1 MTKAIRTTTK
11 ISHKIRNSLTSLLP
25 CFISDYISMLRHR
38 TYSEDGLMTY
48 HIADFCKDARF
59 LTAYRRGKATGS
71 WSDGDL
77 RWRVYTGCWAAK
89 HASGLPGDFVECGV
103 NRGGLSLS
111 VMEYIDFNSTDKRF
125 FLLDTFRGF
134 PKELCASAASANH
147 DSYEECYADVVETFK
162 PFSGAR
168 IIRGKVPDTLTQV
181 TAEQVCF
188 LSIDMNSAE
197 AETAAMRYF
206 WPRLVK
212 GAIVL
217 LDDYAYSESYRRQK
231 EALDLLS
238 KELRFDILALPTGQG
253 LIVKT

>member
-1 MTKAIRTTTK
+1 MGTTK
-11 ISHKIRNSLTSLLP
+11 KVSPTLRSRVIRFLP
-25 CFISDYISMLRHR
+25 CFLSDYISVFRHR

-48 HIADFCKDARF
+48 HLADFCQDARF
-59 LTAYRRGKATGS
+59 LAAYRRGKATGS
-71 WSDGDL
+71 WSGGDL
-77 RWRVYTGCWAAK
+77 RWRVYTGCWAAQ
-89 HASGLPGDFVECGV
+89 HASRLPGDFVECGV

-111 VMEYIDFNSTDKRF
+111 VMEYIDFNSTNKRF

-134 PKELCASAASANH
+134 PQELHASAASANH
-147 DSYEECYADVVETFK
+147 DSYEECYSDVVATFK
-162 PFSGAR
+162 PYSGAR

-181 TAEQVCF
+181 TTEQVCF

-206 WPRLVK
+206 WPKLVQ
-212 GAIVL
+212 GATVL

-231 EALDLLS
+231 EAFDSLS
-238 KELRFDILALPTGQG
+238 RELQFDILALPTGQG